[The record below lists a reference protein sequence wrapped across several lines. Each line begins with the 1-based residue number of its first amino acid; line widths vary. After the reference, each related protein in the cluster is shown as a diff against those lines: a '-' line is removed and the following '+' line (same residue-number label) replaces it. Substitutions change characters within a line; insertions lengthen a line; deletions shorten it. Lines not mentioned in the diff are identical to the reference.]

1 MNKSNN
7 IEIKSM
13 IDKIFEQRE
22 EELYTLTVEE
32 REMLL
37 KKSKNYSKIYT
48 AIENIPQ
55 AFTETKEGIKASIE
69 NYLEILNDLQGIEN
83 KKFYQEGFSD
93 AINLLLNCISK
104 NKKYWI

>member
-1 MNKSNN
+1 MKKSNN

-55 AFTETKEGIKASIE
+55 AFIETKEGIKASIE

-93 AINLLLNCISK
+93 AINLLLNCISNNK
-104 NKKYWI
+104 NY

>member
-1 MNKSNN
+1 MKKSNN

-55 AFTETKEGIKASIE
+55 AFIETKEGIKASIE

-93 AINLLLNCISK
+93 AINLLLNCICENK
-104 NKKYWI
+104 NY